1 MSPFTRVRGWAWG
14 ARGGRPGAYTVYS
27 CRTSSYASADWRA
40 PRYARAA
47 RGRSSGS
54 PGRLVHPRDLVLLG
68 WLAEQ
73 YAATTEQVGVLLGCG
88 PRSVQRVL
96 LRLREAGLVDTR
108 RVLVGQAAWVMPTR
122 AGLRACGS
130 LYKVW
135 QPKLGV
141 LLHTAAV
148 NDVRLH
154 IQARSP
160 QAEWVSER
168 ALAKD
173 RREGEHLPDG
183 VVLLD
188 GRRVAVE
195 VELTVKSER
204 RVRAILDELTGRF
217 DMVLYYC
224 PPATRRQLTALK
236 ETGRWPTLGV
246 RELPGG
252 TPGV

>member
-1 MSPFTRVRGWAWG
+1 MSPLLPGHRRALG
-14 ARGGRPGAYTVYS
+14 AARSRSVMGGRGVAVWGS
-27 CRTSSYASADWRA
+27 RLERRA
-40 PRYARAA
+40 RPARP
-47 RGRSSGS
+47 GS
-54 PGRLVHPRDLVLLG
+54 PGVSLHPRDLVLLG

-73 YAATTEQVGVLLGCG
+73 YAATTDQLGVLLGCG

-96 LRLREAGLVDTR
+96 ARLRDAGLVSVH
-108 RVLVGQAAWVMPTR
+108 RVLVGEPAWVTPTR

-130 LYKVW
+130 RYKVW

-160 QAEWVSER
+160 GSEWVSER
-168 ALAKD
+168 ALARD
-173 RREGEHLPDG
+173 RGEGQHLPDG
-183 VVLLD
+183 VVITD

-204 RVRAILDELTGRF
+204 RVQAILDELAGRF

-224 PPATRRQLTALK
+224 PPATHRQLCALR
-236 ETGRWPTLGV
+236 ESGRWPTLGV
-246 RELPGG
+246 RELPERGAPGG
-252 TPGV
+252 

>member
-1 MSPFTRVRGWAWG
+1 MSPLRLGHSRTLG
-14 ARGGRPGAYTVYS
+14 ARGT
-27 CRTSSYASADWRA
+27 
-40 PRYARAA
+40 ARAWSVA
-47 RGRSSGS
+47 RDRGVSAWGWRLERRVRPARRST
-54 PGRLVHPRDLVLLG
+54 PGVLLHPRDLVLLG

-73 YAATTEQVGVLLGCG
+73 YAATTDQLEVLLGCG

-96 LRLREAGLVDTR
+96 ARLRDAGLVSTQ
-108 RVLVGQAAWVMPTR
+108 RVLVGQPAWVTPTR

-130 LYKVW
+130 QYKAW

-141 LLHTAAV
+141 LLHTEAV

-154 IQARSP
+154 VQARSP
-160 QAEWVSER
+160 DAGWVSER
-168 ALAKD
+168 ALARD

-183 VVLLD
+183 VVITD

-204 RVRAILDELTGRF
+204 RVRAILDELTGRY

-224 PPATRRQLTALK
+224 PPATHRQLSTLK
-236 ETGRWPTLGV
+236 ESGCWPTLGV
-246 RELPGG
+246 RELPARG
-252 TPGV
+252 TPGG

>member
-1 MSPFTRVRGWAWG
+1 MSPLRLGHSRTLP
-14 ARGGRPGAYTVYS
+14 ARGVACGRGI
-27 CRTSSYASADWRA
+27 ADGDRVVAGWGSHLER
-40 PRYARAA
+40 RARAS
-47 RGRSSGS
+47 RRSA
-54 PGRLVHPRDLVLLG
+54 PGVLLHPRDMVLLG

-73 YAATTEQVGVLLGCG
+73 YAARTDQLEVLLGCG
-88 PRSVQRVL
+88 PRSVQRIL
-96 LRLREAGLVDTR
+96 ARLRDAGLVSTY
-108 RVLVGQAAWVMPTR
+108 RVLVGEPAWVTPTR

-130 LYKVW
+130 QYRVW

-160 QAEWVSER
+160 EAEWVSER
-168 ALAKD
+168 ALARD

-183 VVLLD
+183 VVVTE
-188 GRRVAVE
+188 GQRVAVE

-204 RVRAILDELTGRF
+204 RVNVILDELAGRF

-224 PPATRRQLTALK
+224 PPATYRQLSALK
-236 ETGRWPTLGV
+236 ESGRWPTLGV
-246 RELPGG
+246 RELPARGALG
-252 TPGV
+252 E

>member
-1 MSPFTRVRGWAWG
+1 MSPHVLKHHRTLSTPSKTGGWSIAGGRRTAAWG
-14 ARGGRPGAYTVYS
+14 ARLERHTRPA
-27 CRTSSYASADWRA
+27 RRSA
-40 PRYARAA
+40 
-47 RGRSSGS
+47 
-54 PGRLVHPRDLVLLG
+54 PGRLLHPRDMVLIG

-73 YAATTEQVGVLLGCG
+73 YAATTDQVEVLLGCG

-96 LRLREAGLVDTR
+96 ARLRDAGLVSTY
-108 RVLVGQAAWVMPTR
+108 RVLVGEPAWVTPTR

-130 LYKVW
+130 QYKVW

-160 QAEWVSER
+160 DAEWVSER
-168 ALAKD
+168 ALARD

-183 VVLLD
+183 VAITA
-188 GRRVAVE
+188 GQRVAVE

-204 RVRAILDELTGRF
+204 RVRVILDELTGRF

-224 PPATRRQLTALK
+224 PPATHRQLSALK
-236 ETGRWPTLGV
+236 ESGCWPTLGV
-246 RELPGG
+246 RELPHQSAPEG
-252 TPGV
+252 

>member
-1 MSPFTRVRGWAWG
+1 MSPLRLGYRRTLG
-14 ARGGRPGAYTVYS
+14 AAGT
-27 CRTSSYASADWRA
+27 
-40 PRYARAA
+40 A
-47 RGRSSGS
+47 RGRGVAGGRGVATWGWGLERRARPARRGS
-54 PGRLVHPRDLVLLG
+54 PGGLLYPRDLVLLG

-73 YAATTEQVGVLLGCG
+73 YAATTEQLGVLLGCG

-96 LRLREAGLVDTR
+96 ARLRDAGLVSTY
-108 RVLVGQAAWVMPTR
+108 RVLVGQPAWVTPTR

-130 LYKVW
+130 QYKVW

-160 QAEWVSER
+160 EAEWVSER
-168 ALAKD
+168 ALARE

-183 VVLLD
+183 VVITD
-188 GRRVAVE
+188 GQRVAIE

-204 RVRAILDELTGRF
+204 RVRATLDELTGRF

-224 PPATRRQLTALK
+224 PPATHRQLSALK
-236 ETGRWPTLGV
+236 DSGQWPTLGV
-246 RELPGG
+246 RELPHRSALGG
-252 TPGV
+252 